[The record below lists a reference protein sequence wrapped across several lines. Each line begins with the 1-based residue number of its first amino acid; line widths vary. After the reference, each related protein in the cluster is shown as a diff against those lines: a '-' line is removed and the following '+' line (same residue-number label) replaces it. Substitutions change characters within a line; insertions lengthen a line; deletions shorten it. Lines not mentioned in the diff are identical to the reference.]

1 MSIIDD
7 AIRSAAEAYGID
19 PNLLRAQAWAESRN
33 NPSAVSPAGA
43 QGLMQIMPGTGKE
56 LGLTDPY
63 DPWQSAYA
71 GAKYLGQQLRR
82 FDGDTDKALAAYNAG
97 PGRVLQYGGVPPF
110 KETQDYIK
118 RINSRRQLLN
128 TIDGTLQ
135 VGSPSPAFIDNGEEP
150 PRQFPQGEIP
160 QPEASQQ
167 VPEYTP
173 GWRSKIDQYGQATAD
188 KIGEALGAFDFR
200 AQTERR
206 NEFARK
212 VADYYGGAD
221 DMGPADVP
229 GAVLAA
235 PVNLLRNALGPIR
248 RALGNRRELST
259 DALSGPFG
267 AQLVAAATGDPSVAE
282 TADETPGAGQVLKD
296 LFTDA
301 RERRAQAVRASL
313 QGLGAYDKLMERQGK
328 ALSQQL
334 SGLDSLSQALGNN
347 ALTYGRMADAER
359 GRFAT
364 NADIRRTDAMA
375 QSHYQNA
382 LLDRSRR
389 TTEDQNTERAGWEA
403 RIAQI
408 KAALIAQYGPMEAE
422 AKFQELLAK
431 IGATNALAAQRSAK
445 AESDLGDRREGRLIG
460 EQLGDLNADLG
471 SGVVDPS
478 FAAGR
483 LRDMGVDEKYQIVEK
498 PWEWNS
504 PSTWPRAVFGIGTPK
519 YQIVAA
525 PTGNVGGAEGASS
538 SQSPALDD
546 AIKSGK
552 TDPTL
557 FSTQQDLFAAAKA
570 DPATFTKDVVEHI
583 MRQKNWLRSK

>member
-56 LGLTDPY
+56 LGLKDPY

-118 RINSRRQLLN
+118 RINSRRELLN

-135 VGSPSPAFIDNGEEP
+135 IGSPSPAFIDNGEEP

-160 QPEASQQ
+160 QPESSQQ

-173 GWRSKIDQYGQATAD
+173 QWRSKIDQYGQATAD

-248 RALGNRRELST
+248 RALGNRQQAST

-375 QSHYQNA
+375 RSHYENA
-382 LLDRSRR
+382 MLDRSRR
-389 TTEDQNTERAGWEA
+389 MTQDVETKLAK
-403 RIAQI
+403 I
-408 KAALIAQYGPMEAE
+408 KAALIEKYGPVEAK
-422 AKFQELLAK
+422 AKFQESLAK
-431 IGATNALAAQRSAK
+431 IRATKALADQRSAK
-445 AESDLGDRREGRLIG
+445 ADSDLGERREGRLIG
-460 EQLGDLNADLG
+460 EELGDLNADLEA
-471 SGVVDPS
+471 GVADPS

-498 PWEWNS
+498 PAEWNH
-504 PSTWPRAVFGIGTPK
+504 PSTWFGAPR
-519 YQIVAA
+519 YQLVGKSVPEQPANKLVAA

-552 TDPTL
+552 I
-557 FSTQQDLFAAAKA
+557 DLSQFATPKDLVAAMKA
-570 DPATFTKDVVEHI
+570 DPATYTDDVVMHI
-583 MRQKNWLRSK
+583 RRQKNWD